1 MNRMLCFAALCV
13 VLLAAC
19 DKKND
24 DTPPKIKQE
33 IAVIPHDGDIKHLTL
48 DSVCVL
54 RSAGQFESLIGEK
67 DGISVP
73 NVDFSSVAILAVN
86 GIAPASVSEIVP
98 QLYSRDG
105 QYTLSL
111 SVSVDKSSGVMP
123 RKWSLLL
130 SAPFDVAS
138 QVELD
143 VKFDMA
149 FDKMALPA
157 DREWYNEFYSF
168 MPLWPID
175 SAYMVVLRDEEAL
188 ARLTEIV
195 NADED
200 CILIR
205 PNRTQLGV
213 WR

>member
-1 MNRMLCFAALCV
+1 MLCFAALCV

-86 GIAPASVSEIVP
+86 GIAPASVSEIIP

-105 QYTLSL
+105 KYTLSL
-111 SVSVDKSSGVMP
+111 SVSVEK
-123 RKWSLLL
+123 
-130 SAPFDVAS
+130 AA
-138 QVELD
+138 E
-143 VKFDMA
+143 
-149 FDKMALPA
+149 
-157 DREWYNEFYSF
+157 
-168 MPLWPID
+168 
-175 SAYMVVLRDEEAL
+175 
-188 ARLTEIV
+188 
-195 NADED
+195 
-200 CILIR
+200 
-205 PNRTQLGV
+205 
-213 WR
+213 